1 MTTTLLKLRTR
12 SADETKR
19 IGAKIGKI
27 LKPGDIVTLEG
38 GLGAG
43 KTTMVKGLARGLGV
57 RNEKK
62 VLSPTFV
69 LVHEYPGREKV
80 FHIDWY
86 RLREVRGSDALLAE
100 ECFGSQGVTL
110 VEWPERGKD
119 LLPKGILRIRVAH
132 EGGDKRLIQIWAK
145 SGRGV
150 EILGKIKP

>member
-1 MTTTLLKLRTR
+1 MLKLRTR

-19 IGAKIGKI
+19 IGSRIGKI
-27 LKPGDIVTLEG
+27 LKAGDVVTLEG

-57 RNEKK
+57 KSDKK

-86 RLREVRGSDALLAE
+86 RLKEVSGADAHLAE

-110 VEWPERGKD
+110 VEWPERGRD
-119 LLPKGILRIRVAH
+119 LLPKEALKIRVAH
-132 EGGDKRLIQIWAK
+132 QGGDKRLIQISAK
-145 SGRGV
+145 SGRGL